1 LPLAILSTPIFQVGA
16 APRRDPEG
24 CVSAARRERI
34 PTEAVTFAD
43 LAITAVDQ
51 QFALLVARDVTR
63 SADCFGLSG
72 VHRGRPLIAGAT
84 NRPAACVRHHML
96 VLAHVDIPPSSR
108 CRVSRLATPLPNPVI
123 GIQEGRLISPAQTD
137 IEIYFNHLVREA
149 LPRQPKHEDRPKGS
163 DAIRDVLDLEEIRS
177 ALDGLTQSDL
187 VRLRR
192 AGSKFALKLDYTVD
206 DLISEAV
213 FSAYSGARQCR
224 RDLPILVFLAG
235 AMRSIAWNAK
245 VSSRKA
251 GSEISLDATGTDG
264 HPLVVLKCAAP
275 DAETL
280 VLRADD
286 MARRITALEDLFADD
301 EPALL
306 VIMADLDELSKEEI
320 MAMNEMSET
329 TYNSTRTRIRRKMER
344 RFPNGW
350 TA

>member
-1 LPLAILSTPIFQVGA
+1 MF
-16 APRRDPEG
+16 
-24 CVSAARRERI
+24 
-34 PTEAVTFAD
+34 
-43 LAITAVDQ
+43 
-51 QFALLVARDVTR
+51 
-63 SADCFGLSG
+63 
-72 VHRGRPLIAGAT
+72 
-84 NRPAACVRHHML
+84 
-96 VLAHVDIPPSSR
+96 
-108 CRVSRLATPLPNPVI
+108 
-123 GIQEGRLISPAQTD
+123 
-137 IEIYFNHLVREA
+137 
-149 LPRQPKHEDRPKGS
+149 
-163 DAIRDVLDLEEIRS
+163 DLEEIRS

-192 AGSKFALKLDYTVD
+192 AGSKFALALDCTAD
-206 DLISEAV
+206 DLIGEAV
-213 FSAYSGARQCR
+213 CSAYSGARECR
-224 RDLPILVFLAG
+224 RDLPILVFLVG

-264 HPLVVLKCAAP
+264 HPLVVLKCDAP

-286 MARRITALEDLFADD
+286 TARRIAALEDLFADD

-320 MAMNEMSET
+320 MVMNEMSET